1 MCVIVMIL
9 DYIGVNTALCSEL
22 MFHSCKAVMIVIEGF
37 LICAKHAAV
46 LKRTHYKRTCKQ

>member
-37 LICAKHAAV
+37 HMKACCFSKTYSLQ
-46 LKRTHYKRTCKQ
+46 TYM